1 MFKYYRKD
9 AGYLDH
15 WPVFLAGNIPK
26 LANPFLTD
34 DIAEAD
40 FITIQYPANQFYCE
54 NDDFFEEIKYLKN
67 KNKNIKCLIFC
78 KEEMLNGAKN
88 LIVKFIKN
96 QIFTNKEI
104 FVLTSAI
111 NVDDNNLYIPF
122 PNKFSIHLFLHIN
135 RYLASIEQLVG
146 NEKCK
151 KIICLSRNQNH
162 YRDNFFKK
170 IYRQSNSNLFNH
182 DNLIKYHML
191 NRNNY
196 LEFDLEITE
205 MIKKIDS
212 QKIHLN
218 NDVSNERMFDINHQY
233 YGELIPEY
241 EKYYFA
247 IVNES
252 LVKDFELTKNNTF
265 EYQISEK
272 TLIPMLTKCIF
283 FVISHPFYES
293 YLNRI
298 GIETFENDFG
308 IFYDSDNIEGKTDSI
323 IKLMNKL
330 NNLSYEEIKKIY
342 YSESVQNKLNK
353 NFDLIVKW
361 SDQNYAKNKFE
372 EFLKNNI

>member
-1 MFKYYRKD
+1 MFKYYRE
-9 AGYLDH
+9 ALGYFSH
-15 WPVFLAGNIPK
+15 WPVFLAGNKPE
-26 LANPFLTD
+26 LAYPFSTD
-34 DIAEAD
+34 DINESD
-40 FITIQYPANQFYCE
+40 FITIQFPSAELYYKNI
-54 NDDFFEEIKYLKN
+54 DFIEKIKYFKN
-67 KNKNIKCLIFC
+67 KNKNIKCIIFC
-78 KEEMLNGAKN
+78 KEEILNTAKN
-88 LIVKFIKN
+88 IIFELITN
-96 QIFTNKEI
+96 NIFNSKEI
-104 FVLTSAI
+104 FVSTSAI
-111 NVDDNNLYIPF
+111 NSYDNKLYIPF
-122 PNKFSIHLFLHIN
+122 PNEFSIHPFLSTN
-135 RYLASIEQLVG
+135 RYLASTEQLMG
-146 NEKCK
+146 NDKCK

-170 IYRQSNSNLFNH
+170 IYRQSNYNLFND
-182 DNLIKYHML
+182 DNLIKYHMISP
-191 NRNNY
+191 NNY
-196 LEFDLEITE
+196 LNSDFEIHE
-205 MIKKIDS
+205 LIEKISS

-218 NDVSNERMFDINHQY
+218 SDVSAERMFDINHKY

-252 LVKDFELTKNNTF
+252 LIKDFGLLNNTF

-308 IFYDSDNIEGKTDSI
+308 IFYDSDNIDGKTDSI
-323 IKLMNKL
+323 LKLMHKL

-342 YSESVQNKLNK
+342 YSESVQYKLNK

-361 SDQNYAKNKFE
+361 SNQNYAKNKFE